1 MILKMILLNICSLEI
16 SNMKIVYDELLLQ
29 ETSPEMI
36 LDELKRIL
44 KDYDY
49 IDNDLSYEIYASKG
63 ALRVRVYEAKYHD

>member
-1 MILKMILLNICSLEI
+1 
-16 SNMKIVYDELLLQ
+16 MKIIYDELLLQ

-36 LDELKRIL
+36 LEELQRIL

-49 IDNDLSYEIYASKG
+49 IENNLSYEIYASKG